1 MPHAKF
7 LKALL
12 LTVAVSAFAAAPAS
26 AVNNLFLQDSN
37 FIADLNL
44 PTYAAQG
51 TGTIAISSMS
61 FGATAASSWLKGAGA
76 TVGKAVPDEV
86 TITKAVDANTSY
98 VMSKMIMGQNIGQ
111 VKIRTYMNTGAS
123 QPQNNLTY
131 CFNEAFVTSS
141 KQTVGEDGRTQETVS
156 FAFKKMALG
165 TASQQTSGKLNPF
178 TRCGWDVTT
187 NITSTL
193 SATTECVA

>member
-37 FIADLNL
+37 FISDVNL

-51 TGTIAISSMS
+51 TGTIAINSMS
-61 FGATAASSWLKGAGA
+61 FGVTAASTWRSTGAV
-76 TVGKAVPDEV
+76 VGKAAPDEV

-178 TRCGWDVTT
+178 TRGGWDVTT

-193 SATTECVA
+193 SAATECVA